1 MADNANTKWY
11 DHRGWVAFWYVL
23 APIAAVAAVGAAVWQ
38 VPWWIDHHH
47 LNESL
52 TSAQAATVTG
62 VRTALLAMAAA
73 GVAAVGL
80 LFTRRTLHQV
90 REGQVTDRYLRA
102 ISQIASDKP
111 MEQLGGIYAL
121 ERIMRDSR
129 RDHATV
135 VEVLAAFV
143 RAHAPTTKPSAQD
156 RLRRGSQRLAGPLRR
171 WRLDRRLHEGGVP
184 ATTCRPPAA
193 VQAALTVLG
202 RRPQNDD
209 EPFWINLARTDLC
222 GAELSGARLGNA
234 DLYGARLEGADLG
247 GAHLEKANM
256 VHAHL
261 EGANLGGAHLEKA
274 NMVEIHLEGA
284 NLVGAHL
291 EETVL
296 IAAHLDGAHLE
307 GAHLV
312 GAHLEMAHMEGAHM
326 DGAHTD
332 GTHLDG
338 TQLERALSLTVEQ
351 LVLARPCERTEL
363 PAELATNA
371 RVRARITAVE
381 HEMRQLS
388 T

>member
-11 DHRGWVAFWYVL
+11 DRRVWVAFWYIL
-23 APIAAVAAVGAAVWQ
+23 APIAAVAAVGVAIWR
-38 VPWWIDHHH
+38 VPWWIDDHH
-47 LNESL
+47 LNGSL
-52 TSAQAATVTG
+52 SPADAATVTG
-62 VRTALLAMAAA
+62 VRTALLATAAA

-121 ERIMRDSR
+121 ERIMRDSK

-143 RAHAPTTKPSAQD
+143 RAHAPTTQPSAQD

-171 WRLDRRLHEGGVP
+171 WRLHKRLHEG
-184 ATTCRPPAA
+184 ATPVAARRPPEP

-209 EPFWINLARTDLC
+209 EPFWINLARTDLR
-222 GAELSGARLGNA
+222 GAELSGARLGNV
-234 DLYGARLEGADLG
+234 DLYGAHLQGANLTKAHLEGANLVHAHLEG
-247 GAHLEKANM
+247 AILAEAHLEKANM
-256 VHAHL
+256 V
-261 EGANLGGAHLEKA
+261 
-274 NMVEIHLEGA
+274 VIHLEEA

-291 EETVL
+291 EEAML
-296 IAAHLDGAHLE
+296 IAAHLERANLD

-312 GAHLEMAHMEGAHM
+312 GSHLEMAHMDGARLEGARLI
-326 DGAHTD
+326 GA
-332 GTHLDG
+332 HLDG
-338 TQLERALSLTVEQ
+338 TRLEGALSLTVGQ
-351 LVLARPCERTEL
+351 LVLARPCERTTL
-363 PAELATNA
+363 PAGLDADA
-371 RVRARITAVE
+371 RVRARITEVG
-381 HEMRQLS
+381 HEVAP
-388 T
+388 